1 MFVDSKKDLEKV
13 CEQLAD
19 ASVLA
24 LDTEFIRENTYF
36 PRPCLLQI
44 GSKNSQHAIDVIAL
58 GKDQLAPLK
67 RLLFNQACVK
77 VFHAARQDLEIMRL
91 LFDEIPSPI
100 FDTQIGESFLTPQT
114 QMGYGALVEKYQ
126 NLMLPKGSSLTDW
139 SRRPLDKMQLQ
150 YALDDV
156 KYLVPIYEEIKA
168 ALLKNGRYAWV
179 LPEIQN
185 EIVQAAAMEDPENAY
200 MHVKRINTLRP
211 SSAKVAR
218 ALAAWRERTAQ
229 KRNVPKKSVMLDEV
243 LVSLSRM
250 KNLTPA
256 KVRRVRGTNHLS
268 GRDVEKIVSLA
279 QEAELDPHPVFLGG
293 SSAQKEP
300 KSAHAVSELINAYI
314 RALSE
319 EEQIAASNIANKE
332 DIADFL
338 RGEKS
343 SRLGSGW
350 RYELAGK
357 SIEKILTGEV
367 GLFVTDGSVTLK

>member
-1 MFVDSKKDLEKV
+1 MFVDSEIDLEKV

-19 ASVLA
+19 APVLA

-36 PRPCLLQI
+36 LRPCLLQI
-44 GSKNSQHAIDVIAL
+44 GSKNSQHAIDVITL
-58 GKDQLAPLK
+58 GKDELAPLK

-77 VFHAARQDLEIMRL
+77 VFHAARQDLEVMRL

-126 NLMLPKGSSLTDW
+126 NFSLPKGSSLTDW

-156 KYLVPIYEEIKA
+156 KYLVPIYEEMKA
-168 ALLKNGRYAWV
+168 KLLEKGRYAWV

-200 MHVKRINTLRP
+200 THVKRIATLRP
-211 SSAKVAR
+211 ASAKVAR

-229 KRNVPKKSVMLDEV
+229 KRNVPKKRVMLDEV

-256 KVRRVRGTNHLS
+256 KVRRVRGTNHFS

-279 QEAELDPHPVFLGG
+279 QEAELDPRPVFLGG
-293 SSAQKEP
+293 SSVQKEP
-300 KSAHAVSELINAYI
+300 KGAQAVSELINAYI

-343 SRLGSGW
+343 SRLASGW

-367 GLFVTDGSVTLK
+367 GLFVVDGSVTLK